1 MSRDGRVMNP
11 RTARLKVIECYR
23 ECRDD
28 ADDVEKR
35 PTESC
40 LPFSTSSLEHGRE
53 QQGAQK
59 EYVIETGPDVPD
71 AGLKKVE
78 KLAPERDRMRFELP
92 GFVARAENRGMSA
105 ALVLHPKQSAVL
117 RIDIEEERVFDA
129 QNLWDRWA
137 VDGEPHDL
145 VSTVAVVVD
154 QMLDNRNRAAGAI
167 GGNHQPGQCV
177 GSNFLVLRLDFP
189 PRDLAVAIGIEPDRQ
204 VEVAQRDVPLPGQV
218 TGLHRE
224 GEVAVARLVGMGR
237 GNPHRQQQN
246 QDETPHR

>member
-40 LPFSTSSLEHGRE
+40 LPFSTSSLEHRWE

-78 KLAPERDRMRFELP
+78 KLAPERRRMTFELP
-92 GFVARAENRGMSA
+92 GFVVRAENRSMSA
-105 ALVLHPKQSAVL
+105 ALVLQPKQSPVL

-145 VSTVAVVVD
+145 VGTVGVIVD
-154 QMLDNRNRAAGAI
+154 QVFDDRNRAARDI
-167 GGNHQPGQCV
+167 GGNHQAGQCV
-177 GSNFLVLRLDFP
+177 GSNSLCFALTSRTF
-189 PRDLAVAIGIEPDRQ
+189 
-204 VEVAQRDVPLPGQV
+204 
-218 TGLHRE
+218 
-224 GEVAVARLVGMGR
+224 
-237 GNPHRQQQN
+237 
-246 QDETPHR
+246 